1 MVAGPGD
8 EMTAAE
14 GRGRGEFRASHADRE
29 QVIGTLKAA
38 FVQGM
43 LSKDEFD
50 QRVAQAFGSRT
61 YAELA
66 PITADLHVEPA
77 AARSSELARPGGAQP
92 VLRPGVA
99 MAAATAF
106 CGSVWAF
113 TFLPPWPLNSEGEPP
128 RAILLL
134 FFLTNLVYLGVVITA
149 MVQGLI
155 NWCDKHFEERPSQR
169 PVPGPDAR

>member
-1 MVAGPGD
+1 MAGPGD
-8 EMTAAE
+8 ELAAA
-14 GRGRGEFRASHADRE
+14 GGLGRGEFRAAHADRE
-29 QVIGTLKAA
+29 KVIGTLKAA

-43 LSKDEFD
+43 LSKDELD

-77 AARSSELARPGGAQP
+77 ATRSSELARPGGAQP
-92 VLRPGVA
+92 VLRPGVV

-106 CGSVWAF
+106 CGSVWAL

-128 RAILLL
+128 RAILVL
-134 FFLTNLVYLGVVITA
+134 FLLTNLVYLCVLITA
-149 MVQGLI
+149 VVQGLI
-155 NWCDKHFEERPSQR
+155 NWCDKHFEERPSRR
-169 PVPGPDAR
+169 PVPGPDAQ

>member
-1 MVAGPGD
+1 M
-8 EMTAAE
+8 AAKQ
-14 GRGRGEFRASHADRE
+14 GRRRGEFRASHADRE
-29 QVIGTLKAA
+29 QVIGALKAA

-66 PITADLHVEPA
+66 PITADLRVEPVA
-77 AARSSELARPGGAQP
+77 TRSSELARPGGAQP
-92 VLRPGVA
+92 VLRPGVV

-128 RAILLL
+128 RGILVL
-134 FFLTNLVYLGVVITA
+134 FLLTNLVYLCVFITA
-149 MVQGLI
+149 VVQVLI
-155 NWCDKHFEERPSQR
+155 NWCDKHFEERPSRRQIT
-169 PVPGPDAR
+169 GPDVQ